1 MSDPA
6 SRGLSWSKQWL
17 CMGDDQAMEKV
28 EAVRVALAELG
39 AASDE
44 AVSAFVQDRHGVVVN
59 PKFVPVLRAMLKE
72 REMMAAFRQKQAA
85 ERSSAAAV
93 AAHPPQPPA

>member
-1 MSDPA
+1 
-6 SRGLSWSKQWL
+6 
-17 CMGDDQAMEKV
+17 MEKI
-28 EAVRVALAELG
+28 EAVRLALADLG

-44 AVSAFVQDRHGVVVN
+44 VVTAFVRDRHGVVVN

-93 AAHPPQPPA
+93 AAHAPQPAA

>member
-1 MSDPA
+1 
-6 SRGLSWSKQWL
+6 
-17 CMGDDQAMEKV
+17 MEKV
-28 EAVRVALAELG
+28 EAVRLALTELG

-44 AVSAFVQDRHGVVVN
+44 AVSAFVRDRHGVVVN

-72 REMMAAFRQKQAA
+72 REMMAEFRRKQAA

-93 AAHPPQPPA
+93 AAHASQPPA